1 MSNRELRGLI
11 VPVITPVDKKEN
23 VDERA
28 FRKVLRRL
36 VAEGTHG
43 IFVGGSAGEGPLLN
57 DAQWHRMVEI
67 AHDEVGVDVSLLAGA
82 MDTSARRVCDKVKA
96 LRSIGYRYFVLTPS
110 FYYSPK
116 LATEHLRLFGQA
128 KEAAGKM
135 EMVAYNIPQCTGSPL
150 AVETA
155 CEMAKRGWIRYC
167 KESSGDWKY
176 LKTLI
181 SKGKDAGLAVLAG
194 DEPLMAKALL
204 AGAKGIVPVCANLL
218 PREYVALYEAGIAG
232 NRKALAEQMPELMR
246 LRETLLLSGA
256 CWISGIKY
264 AMSAIGLGSGICV
277 SPLEPAEAGRKA
289 QIDATIAKMR
299 TKGMK

>member
-1 MSNRELRGLI
+1 
-11 VPVITPVDKKEN
+11 
-23 VDERA
+23 
-28 FRKVLRRL
+28 
-36 VAEGTHG
+36 
-43 IFVGGSAGEGPLLN
+43 
-57 DAQWHRMVEI
+57 
-67 AHDEVGVDVSLLAGA
+67 

-116 LATEHLRLFGQA
+116 SATEHLRLFGQA

-246 LRETLLLSGA
+246 LREILLLSGA

-289 QIDATIAKMR
+289 QIDAMIAKMR
-299 TKGMK
+299 TKGKK